1 MSKFRIERINETI
14 KEVLSEI
21 VLNEVKD
28 PRVGL
33 VTIVSVKTARDLATA
48 QIHFSVM
55 GDEEQRAISMKI
67 LKGASGFM
75 RHAIANAIDVQHAPE
90 LRWHYDDSLD
100 RAFRIDE
107 VLRQTGTPSTTREAL
122 PPAADK
128 VDGEAIEE
136 DIVNDDIE
144 DEEIE
149 DEEDDDEDEDED
161 EDDADDG
168 DEEEDRDKD

>member
-1 MSKFRIERINETI
+1 MSKYRIERINETI

-21 VLNEVKD
+21 VLNDIKD

-33 VTIVSVKTARDLATA
+33 VTIVSVKTAKDLATA

-100 RAFRIDE
+100 RAFRINE
-107 VLRQTGTPSTTREAL
+107 VLRQTGTPSTTGEAL
-122 PPAADK
+122 PTRVDDEVGADI
-128 VDGEAIEE
+128 DE
-136 DIVNDDIE
+136 DLIDEGVVEDDI
-144 DEEIE
+144 
-149 DEEDDDEDEDED
+149 
-161 EDDADDG
+161 DDA
-168 DEEEDRDKD
+168 EEEREKDA

>member
-1 MSKFRIERINETI
+1 MSKYRIERINETI

-21 VLNEVKD
+21 VLNDIKD

-33 VTIVSVKTARDLATA
+33 VTIVSVKTAKDLATA

-100 RAFRIDE
+100 RAFRINE
-107 VLRQTGTPSTTREAL
+107 VLRQTGTPSTTGEAI
-122 PPAADK
+122 PAK
-128 VDGEAIEE
+128 VDGGETEIDEDLIDDDILDDDDVDDDIEE
-136 DIVNDDIE
+136 DV
-144 DEEIE
+144 DEEL
-149 DEEDDDEDEDED
+149 DDE
-161 EDDADDG
+161 A
-168 DEEEDRDKD
+168 EDREKDA